1 MTARG
6 QSHAPTYTYQMSSIR
21 PLEEF
26 LALIPQQNRHLLGDK
41 LDDGP
46 SLATI
51 AHSITQWR
59 AAAPY
64 FNMDGADVEVIETD
78 NHGLEVQK

>member
-1 MTARG
+1 
-6 QSHAPTYTYQMSSIR
+6 MSAVR
-21 PLEEF
+21 PLEEL
-26 LALIPQQNRHLLGDK
+26 LARIPRQNRHQLENK

-51 AHSITQWR
+51 ARSITKWK
-59 AAAPY
+59 AAAPF
-64 FNMDGADVEVIETD
+64 FNMDGADVEAIEED